1 MLNNQ
6 EATLRWPCLVGTVFL
21 LAGGTGTLLADP
33 SPQATQPST
42 QQNETQRL
50 QQYYEQQQANPTPP
64 IEPLPSVGQ
73 DGSHAPHL
81 ANSVRFRLRQV
92 DFTHSALLPQQA
104 LDDAVKPFVGR
115 EVNGADLAELLQ
127 RVNALYTQRKISTAR
142 AVFTRQ
148 SVTDGV
154 LHIELVEGKLGAL
167 HIKGLHRVRDSFVR
181 KRIDLKPN
189 EVVDTNVLRDDLV
202 YLNATTSL
210 QAKALLEPGAERGQT
225 DVLVDVT
232 EPAPYSVDVF
242 MDNNGVDS
250 TGRFRVGVDAHL
262 TNLFGLDDRLD
273 GDIAHSSGANDGVVT
288 YSIPLFTSNGR
299 LEASYSH
306 SQINIIDGAFRDL
319 SITGHSSLSSLGY
332 HQPLLA
338 SLHWQITGIAQ
349 YSIGDSTTNIAG
361 QHIADTHTREASLG
375 GSVQHQND
383 GETWSVSQL
392 VTRLYS
398 SEPML
403 GRSDFLIAPGSG
415 YFIQRFGQTNW
426 ALRADAGWQLSSGKN
441 LPSANLFQIGGVGSV
456 RGYELGVVSGPRGYY
471 VDLELH
477 RNLFEHLDA
486 YVFVDHGTIYSFYP
500 SSKSITGIGPGVLY
514 NYRSW
519 LSLSADVAKSLDT
532 VVAGQGSVRVDARLT
547 LHWK

>member
-1 MLNNQ
+1 M
-6 EATLRWPCLVGTVFL
+6 RWPRLVGTVFL

-50 QQYYEQQQANPTPP
+50 QQYYEQQQANPTAP
-64 IEPLPSVGQ
+64 IEPLPSTGQ
-73 DGSHAPHL
+73 GDSHASHI
-81 ANSVRFRLRQV
+81 ANGVRFRLQRV
-92 DFTHSALLPQQA
+92 EFTHSALLPQQA
-104 LDDAVKPFVGR
+104 LDDAVKPFIGR
-115 EVNGADLAELLQ
+115 EVGGSDLADLLK
-127 RVNALYTQRKISTAR
+127 RVNALYTERKISTAR
-142 AVFTRQ
+142 AIFTRQ
-148 SVTDGV
+148 SVSDGV

-167 HIKGLHRVRDSFVR
+167 HIKGLHHVHDSFVR
-181 KRIDLKPN
+181 RRIDLKPN
-189 EVVDTNVLRDDLV
+189 EVVDTSVLRDDLV
-202 YLNATTSL
+202 YLNATTDL
-210 QAKALLEPGAERGQT
+210 QAKALLEPGTERGQT
-225 DVLVDVT
+225 DVLLDVA
-232 EPAPYSVDVF
+232 EPSPHSVDLF

-250 TGRFRVGVDAHL
+250 TGRFRVGIDAHL
-262 TNLFGLDDRLD
+262 YDLIGIDDRLD
-273 GDIAHSSGANDGVVT
+273 ADIAHSSGANDGVVS

-299 LEASYSH
+299 LEASYSR

-319 SITGHSSLSSLGY
+319 AITGHSSSSTLGY

-338 SLHWQITGIAQ
+338 SLHWLITGIAQ
-349 YSIGDSTTNIAG
+349 YSIGDSTTNISG

-375 GSVQHQND
+375 GSVQHQSD
-383 GETWSVSQL
+383 GETWNVSQL

-398 SEPML
+398 NEPML
-403 GRSDFLIAPGSG
+403 GRSDFLVAPGSA
-415 YFIQRFGQTNW
+415 YFIQRFGQSNW

-456 RGYELGVVSGPRGYY
+456 RGYELGVISGPRGYY

-500 SSKSITGIGPGVLY
+500 SSKSITGVGPGVLY

-532 VVAGQGSVRVDARLT
+532 VIAGQGSIRVDARLT